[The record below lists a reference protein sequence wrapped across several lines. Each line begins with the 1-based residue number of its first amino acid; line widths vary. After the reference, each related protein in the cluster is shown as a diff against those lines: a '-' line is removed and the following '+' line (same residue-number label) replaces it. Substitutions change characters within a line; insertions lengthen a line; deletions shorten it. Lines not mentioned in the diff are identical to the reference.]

1 MRLKLLSR
9 SSLAAYGSGV
19 YGSGRNDKG
28 SRIGNPA
35 GNPGSALEGM
45 RANKGGSNKGG
56 FALLKAALLFCL
68 LLLAPFAGAKEA
80 APVAENPEIERRMVA
95 LSEDLRCLVCQNET
109 IAASRADFA
118 NDLRR
123 EIREQM
129 QANKSDKEI
138 VDFLVARYGDFV
150 LYRPPMKSTTVFL
163 WFGPFIFLLAGAV
176 FLVFY
181 LKRRRK
187 HIEEPALSEQ
197 QLKQAETLL
206 KEGKG

>member
-1 MRLKLLSR
+1 MSQGILLRSVRSHHSNQKSACVRPRSVIMKKLT
-9 SSLAAYGSGV
+9 
-19 YGSGRNDKG
+19 
-28 SRIGNPA
+28 
-35 GNPGSALEGM
+35 
-45 RANKGGSNKGG
+45 
-56 FALLKAALLFCL
+56 
-68 LLLAPFAGAKEA
+68 LLLALMLLFPLAWAKEA
-80 APVAENPEIERRMVA
+80 APVAEDPEIEKRMVA

-123 EIREQM
+123 EIREQI

-150 LYRPPMKSTTVFL
+150 LYRPPMTGTTAFS

-197 QLKQAETLL
+197 QLKQAEALL